1 MSSPSRRPGSDTRP
15 ARATRAVRPLSVC
28 RARRPPARGS
38 LERRAIMLR
47 GPPPRARRVLRYSR
61 VLSFVHPSNPCTLC
75 ASADD
80 KNRGPSNSDTR
91 TATDRPPGRPAATAR
106 LGGRGAREDA
116 RTNGRTRGRG
126 GWRARSS
133 VTRSPRSRGRGG
145 ARCRRDGRRGAGRAP
160 PVGRPRRRRRAD
172 AR

>member
-28 RARRPPARGS
+28 RPPARGS
-38 LERRAIMLR
+38 LERRAIILR
-47 GPPPRARRVLRYSR
+47 GPPARAPGGRYSR
-61 VLSFVHPSNPCTLC
+61 VLSFVHPSSPCTL
-75 ASADD
+75 ARARMIKSRPIKFGHTD
-80 KNRGPSNSDTR
+80 G
-91 TATDRPPGRPAATAR
+91 DRPTGRDRASRRERRAR
-106 LGGRGAREDA
+106 GRADE
-116 RTNGRTRGRG
+116 RTRGRG

>member
-28 RARRPPARGS
+28 RPPARGS
-38 LERRAIMLR
+38 LERRAIILR
-47 GPPPRARRVLRYSR
+47 GPPARAPGGRYSR
-61 VLSFVHPSNPCTLC
+61 VLSFVHPSSPCTL
-75 ASADD
+75 ARARMIKSRPIKFGHTD
-80 KNRGPSNSDTR
+80 G
-91 TATDRPPGRPAATAR
+91 DRPTAGPTGRDRASRRERRAR
-106 LGGRGAREDA
+106 GRADE
-116 RTNGRTRGRG
+116 RTRGRG

>member
-1 MSSPSRRPGSDTRP
+1 MHDSIDVVPVASSGFRHPSRSRDSRRASPLGVSP
-15 ARATRAVRPLSVC
+15 ARPRVPRATCDYSPW
-28 RARRPPARGS
+28 
-38 LERRAIMLR
+38 
-47 GPPPRARRVLRYSR
+47 PPRARAGWEIFPRSVVRT
-61 VLSFVHPSNPCTLC
+61 PIKPCTL
-75 ASADD
+75 ARARMIKSRPIKFGHTD
-80 KNRGPSNSDTR
+80 G
-91 TATDRPPGRPAATAR
+91 DRPTAGPTGRDRASRRERRAR
-106 LGGRGAREDA
+106 GRADE
-116 RTNGRTRGRG
+116 RTRGRG